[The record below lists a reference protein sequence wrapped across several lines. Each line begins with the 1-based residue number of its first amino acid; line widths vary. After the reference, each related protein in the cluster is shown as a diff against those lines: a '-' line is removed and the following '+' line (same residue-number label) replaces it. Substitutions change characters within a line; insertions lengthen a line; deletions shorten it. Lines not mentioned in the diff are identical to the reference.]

1 MEMYQF
7 LFVSLFWIIF
17 LLGIIHTNCKDKQ
30 KPIEYLPPI
39 FVLTLLTTSFIL
51 ALLSFLNSF
60 CDGK

>member
-17 LLGIIHTNCKDKQ
+17 LLGTIHFNCKDKQ
-30 KPIEYLPPI
+30 NPMEFFPPI
-39 FVLTLLTTSFIL
+39 FALTFSTTFLVLFLL
-51 ALLSFLNSF
+51 LLLNNF